1 MTTDFEHEGLLEGL
15 DGQAREARQELLE
28 KLTASGVELEEL
40 REATEEGRLPLL
52 PVERLISGEEC
63 YSFHEVAELSGLAP
77 DFLERLW
84 RALGLAVSEIAERR
98 FTHADLAAAK
108 RVKAFLDAGLSEEHI
123 LEISRVMSRSM
134 ANVAATIGM
143 VFIDT
148 FLQPGDNE
156 RDLALRYAET
166 SRELIPML
174 GPVLEHVL
182 RVQQLALIRQAAIG
196 STALE
201 AGHLPGAVQMTVC
214 FADLVGFTKL
224 GEVLDA
230 VELGRVAERLE
241 VMAADVAT
249 GPVRLIKTIGDAVML
264 ASPDPDALLA
274 SAVRLV
280 HAADEAGEGFP
291 QLRAG
296 LAFGEAL
303 ERGGDW
309 YGHPVNLASR
319 VTGRA
324 YPGSVLAT
332 AAVKEAATESKFRWS
347 FAGKRKLKGVD
358 GEVALFRVRG
368 LDDAAQTGT

>member
-1 MTTDFEHEGLLEGL
+1 MATDFEKEGLLEGL
-15 DGQAREARQELLE
+15 DGPARQARQQLLE
-28 KLTASGVELEEL
+28 TLAESGVDLDEL
-40 REATEEGRLPLL
+40 REATEEGRLALL
-52 PVERLISGEEC
+52 PVERLIGGEEC
-63 YSFHEVAELSGLAP
+63 YSFEELVELSGLDAG
-77 DFLERLW
+77 FLERMW

-98 FTHADLAAAK
+98 FTDADLAAAR
-108 RVKAFLDAGLSEEHI
+108 RVKAFRGAGLSEEHI

-134 ANVAATIGM
+134 ANVAATIGT

-148 FLQPGDNE
+148 YLQPGDNE
-156 RDLALRYAET
+156 RDLALRYAEI

-182 RVQQLALIRQAAIG
+182 RIQQLALIRQAAID
-196 STALE
+196 STVLE
-201 AGHLPGAVQMTVC
+201 AGHLPGWVQMTVC

-224 GEVLDA
+224 GEMLDP
-230 VELGRVAERLE
+230 VEIGQVAERLE

-264 ASPDPDALLA
+264 ASPDADALLE
-274 SAVRLV
+274 SAVQLV
-280 HAADEAGEGFP
+280 RAADEAGEGFP

-296 LAFGEAL
+296 VAYGDAL

-309 YGHPVNLASR
+309 YGRPVNLASR

-324 YPGSVLAT
+324 YPASVLAT
-332 AAVKEAATESKFRWS
+332 AAVKEAATESKFSWS

-358 GEVALFRVRG
+358 DDVALFRVRRVEHP
-368 LDDAAQTGT
+368 AQRGS